1 MVQGSYLDKDG
12 SVVQIE
18 GNTAKKIITMPDAQ
32 VKKQRNNI
40 EIPQFMQRKENCRW
54 YYLNMEEHDAAVI
67 QAERKRVAEIRR
79 KKEIKKQKAKQKAIS
94 NFIYYAKQKLT
105 GLAIVSLTIYLC
117 ISGVLVDVS
126 TGINDCTFALITF
139 PLGLYFMFTKE
150 KCFLDYSERYE
161 D

>member
-1 MVQGSYLDKDG
+1 
-12 SVVQIE
+12 
-18 GNTAKKIITMPDAQ
+18 MPDAQ

-40 EIPQFMQRKENCRW
+40 EIPQFMQRRENCRW

-126 TGINDCTFALITF
+126 TGINDCTFA
-139 PLGLYFMFTKE
+139 
-150 KCFLDYSERYE
+150 
-161 D
+161 